1 MIANATGAKDC
12 WICTALPKGNM
23 RLPLY
28 RVGSTHRNCDNNT
41 WPEFWRRHDGGYC
54 DYDNSTYMTG
64 PRFDLQILD
73 NNTQILVS
81 NNSCLW
87 KARSNSCSWQTPFHT
102 HKNCTCRDGWND
114 YWINKTTVEVGTWD
128 LKGTDLV
135 YIDFC
140 NRTQLE
146 SYTPLN
152 WDYFRNVSVIW
163 VNRRTFYGANLT
175 ASDGPCK
182 LPDGYW
188 WLCSDGINK
197 KQLPPGWKG
206 MCTIGHLVSQDRIYN
221 QSQIPKGILRTSWK

>member
-1 MIANATGAKDC
+1 MDRRKGWQFETAITAVTLLNLGLLVSTWSENLYYNAIQMTAKATGAKDC
-12 WICTALPKGNM
+12 WVCTALPKGNM

-28 RVGSTHRNCDNNT
+28 GVGSTHWSCDNNT

-54 DYDNSTYMTG
+54 DYDNSTCMIG

-87 KARSNSCSWQTPFHT
+87 KARSNTCLCRTPFHT

-128 LKGTDLV
+128 LKGTGVV

-146 SYTPLN
+146 TYSPLN
-152 WDYFRNVSVIW
+152 WDYFRNVSVGW
-163 VNRRTFYGANLT
+163 VNRGTFYRANLT
-175 ASDGPCK
+175 ATDGPCK
-182 LPDGYW
+182 YT
-188 WLCSDGINK
+188 
-197 KQLPPGWKG
+197 QRV
-206 MCTIGHLVSQDRIYN
+206 LVAM
-221 QSQIPKGILRTSWK
+221 W